1 MSYIVIFF
9 LMHYRYN
16 CIPDIAPQ
24 KMTEDE
30 HCYTFLHPIFR
41 PIFSNSKKEYELT
54 LNRANKNLTKRPVLS
69 CFIEDIP
76 ILNSEFKPLGSILP
90 LQCKK
95 YEVKVQLKAQKLINQ
110 QLRSKGDPGKVGIFL
125 NMGK

>member
-9 LMHYRYN
+9 LTHYRYN

-30 HCYTFLHPIFR
+30 HCYKFLHPISR
-41 PIFSNSKKEYELT
+41 PIFSSSKKEYELT
-54 LNRANKNLTKRPVLS
+54 LNRANKNSTKRPDLS
-69 CFIEDIP
+69 CVVEGIP
-76 ILNSEFKPLGSILP
+76 ILNSEFKPLGSTP
-90 LQCKK
+90 LQRKK
-95 YEVKVQLKAQKLINQ
+95 DEVKVQLKARKSINQ
-110 QLRSKGDPGKVGIFL
+110 QLRSKGDPGEAGIFL